1 MTASGSSS
9 CALNAA
15 LMPASLPPIITNF
28 KLLSTR
34 LASPCI
40 TGGYVHLRS
49 IEQEAAAPVAE
60 PALGILRKKAPQPGL
75 GHRKWHTRQ
84 SPYGALLVA
93 VLAVTN
99 EEEAY
104 SGDWIGVLG
113 RCWRIN
119 NWRSYILLKGGAKC
133 THGGQRA
140 SRAWS
145 HVLTCPVLNRSDRQ
159 ALVLGIA

>member
-1 MTASGSSS
+1 MFICGQLSKKLLPLL
-9 CALNAA
+9 LNRRWQ
-15 LMPASLPPIITNF
+15 F
-28 KLLSTR
+28 CVRKLLSQV
-34 LASPCI
+34 LATGNCI
-40 TGGYVHLRS
+40 RDKVL
-49 IEQEAAAPVAE
+49 
-60 PALGILRKKAPQPGL
+60 
-75 GHRKWHTRQ
+75 
-84 SPYGALLVA
+84 YGALLVA

-159 ALVLGIA
+159 ALVLGIAQFEISNGPWCLCDQIQH